1 MAIRRESTQGGKSR
15 AGTGKK
21 AAKKS
26 AKRKKKTSAKGLK
39 KKAGKKKAARKKS
52 PRKAKAARRKNSAG
66 RKKSETRS
74 PQSVRTPAPAP
85 RAPHAATVARL
96 YPQRIGTVSHY
107 YASAEAAIV
116 RIERGAL
123 QVGDAVHFRGHTT
136 DFYERIEELKLDD
149 HSVEAAR
156 AGQTVGIRL
165 ARAVRENDGVY
176 LLSE

>member
-1 MAIRRESTQGGKSR
+1 MDFVRRIPVAIRRESTQGGKSR
-15 AGTGKK
+15 PGKK
-21 AAKKS
+21 AAKKA
-26 AKRKKKTSAKGLK
+26 AKK
-39 KKAGKKKAARKKS
+39 KKAGKKKAAR
-52 PRKAKAARRKNSAG
+52 
-66 RKKSETRS
+66 RKKTAGPKRAETRP
-74 PQSVRTPAPAP
+74 PQSVRAAAPAP

-96 YPQRIGTVSHY
+96 YPERIGTVSHY

-149 HSVEAAR
+149 QSVEAAR